1 MDFQKQ
7 KLVAYFAHACGIVA
21 VLLGFL
27 RLNGLIPDS
36 LVSEFEAILGL
47 AVGAWTVFMG
57 HRALKVL
64 QKMEGGGR

>member
-1 MDFQKQ
+1 MDIQKQ
-7 KLVAYFAHACGIVA
+7 KYIAYFAHVCGSLA

-36 LVSEFEAILGL
+36 LVSELEAVLGL
-47 AVGAWTVFMG
+47 GIGSWTVFMG

-64 QKMEGGGR
+64 QRMEGGGR